1 MNQLD
6 GTKTMR
12 RRISIEILNND
23 PSGAR
28 GLHLY
33 QRKDKYTS
41 KLIAR
46 GVDEGQIEQILSAG
60 QWTQYESGRWA
71 FKVSAQALCEVFQW
85 LP

>member
-1 MNQLD
+1 MLD

-12 RRISIEILNND
+12 REITINIINND
-23 PSGAR
+23 PSGVY
-28 GLHLY
+28 GLHVY

-46 GVDEGQIEQILSAG
+46 GVDEGQLEQILSDE
-60 QWTQYESGRWA
+60 QWRQYESGRWA
-71 FKVSAQALCEVFQW
+71 FKVSAQSLCEVFQW